1 MNIINIELSDKERD
15 ELIELLESRVSE
27 IGPEI
32 HHANDFR
39 VKGWLRDKRTTLTE
53 VLRRLQEPVPTA

>member
-1 MNIINIELSDKERD
+1 MNIELSDKECE
-15 ELIELLESRVSE
+15 ELVELLESRVSE

-39 VKGWLRDKRTTLTE
+39 VKGWLREKRRILNE
-53 VLRRLQEPVPTA
+53 LLHRVKNPTIVA